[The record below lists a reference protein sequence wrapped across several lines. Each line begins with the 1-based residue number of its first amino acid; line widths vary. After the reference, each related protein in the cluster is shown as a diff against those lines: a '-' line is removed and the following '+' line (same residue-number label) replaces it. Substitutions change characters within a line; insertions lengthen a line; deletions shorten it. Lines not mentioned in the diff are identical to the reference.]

1 MCRMRFQR
9 AISASAGRDPVWWF
23 ARPWHPALKT
33 SDLNAAASI
42 KKQGGTAWRAD
53 SDGLGTELRAVPHGI
68 DRLTR
73 TNPVESLNRHR

>member
-23 ARPWHPALKT
+23 ARPWHPALTK

-42 KKQGGTAWRAD
+42 KRQGGTAWHVHSRVF
-53 SDGLGTELRAVPHGI
+53 GTKLRVVPRRI
-68 DRLTR
+68 DQPNR
-73 TNPVESLNRHR
+73 TNPVESVDCHR